1 MALITG
7 ISSRP
12 RSVSAY
18 STDGGDEATTCRVT
32 TPLLSSAR
40 RRALNVFAE
49 MRGISERNSPKRR
62 GAALRN
68 HTTLGVQAP
77 PSSFMHI
84 VSGQIG
90 GGGSTRLLR
99 SFNAMVANLRLPD
112 GYHFF
117 LVSTSYLVAE
127 GNPERLC

>member
-1 MALITG
+1 

-32 TPLLSSAR
+32 TPLLSTAR
-40 RRALNVFAE
+40 RRALRVLAE
-49 MRGISERNSPKRR
+49 MRGMSLRSSPKRR
-62 GAALRN
+62 GHALRN
-68 HTTLGVQAP
+68 HTTFGVQAP

-84 VSGQIG
+84 VSGQMG

-99 SFNAMVANLRLPD
+99 SFNAMTASLRLPD
-112 GYHFF
+112 G
-117 LVSTSYLVAE
+117 
-127 GNPERLC
+127 